1 VARIETLAGPL
12 DASQL
17 GTTLMHEHVF
27 IYSPE
32 VQLNYPGTT
41 GWDEEHWLGVAR
53 EKLTELKAGDA
64 RE

>member
-1 VARIETLAGPL
+1 
-12 DASQL
+12 
-17 GTTLMHEHVF
+17 MHEHVF

-32 VQLNYPGTT
+32 VQLNYPGTM